1 MTIQKLNSLPSD
13 VPAGAI
19 PASIRDELL
28 QLVVASWHEFSGS
41 DETSMGAWKI
51 SRDEGPKEIIWS
63 PPSLSFAIERHGG
76 TALGSTRAESQQW
89 TLNLERRTADRFR
102 QLAPSAPK
110 VNVKLLADDVC
121 NAVQAGPNSA
131 SRLVSD
137 GIVVWES
144 DNELTVDHGEIVGGD
159 FRQTRE
165 GRRKRFRAK
174 LKMKMELIGWELVS
188 QLRRLKFRKMK

>member
-28 QLVVASWHEFSGS
+28 QVVVASWHEYS
-41 DETSMGAWKI
+41 TL
-51 SRDEGPKEIIWS
+51 RV
-63 PPSLSFAIERHGG
+63 PPLDLF
-76 TALGSTRAESQQW
+76 
-89 TLNLERRTADRFR
+89 
-102 QLAPSAPK
+102 
-110 VNVKLLADDVC
+110 
-121 NAVQAGPNSA
+121 
-131 SRLVSD
+131 SD

-188 QLRRLKFRKMK
+188 QLRRLKFRKTK